1 MVEFKPL
8 ISVSYELV
16 FQLINTFLVFW
27 ILKKL
32 LFKPVMDIIEARE
45 NDIKSDLAEGER
57 AKTEGL
63 SLKKEYEERISTAK
77 AEGQEIIKQATLRA
91 EQKEAEIIS
100 TAKQEAQSLKEK
112 ASKGVQL
119 ERDKA
124 VRFKPTAKLTR
135 YNGRIA
141 AVRTVCCRCVLIA
154 HYLCRTG
161 RAGVKS
167 QFVLV
172 LTPLVT

>member
-27 ILKKL
+27 LLKKL

-45 NDIKSDLAEGER
+45 NDIKSNLAEGEK

-63 SLKKEYEERISTAK
+63 ISTAK

-112 ASKGVQL
+112 ASKDVEQ
-119 ERDKA
+119 ERQKVMNEIKSDISNIALLAASKVIEKDIDKSKHEELINNFIKE
-124 VRFKPTAKLTR
+124 VGDAK
-135 YNGRIA
+135 
-141 AVRTVCCRCVLIA
+141 
-154 HYLCRTG
+154 
-161 RAGVKS
+161 
-167 QFVLV
+167 
-172 LTPLVT
+172 